1 MSIGIVAMGGA
12 VIAPLAA
19 SSTASGRSFLQRFK
33 PGGGGAQQNP
43 RDDISTELTMTY
55 HTARGR
61 SAIKEAAAASLIEAA
76 EQVTRQNFLAGQG
89 VPLAFNAASGAVHP
103 CDAGARYWNSA
114 GFVARSGFF
123 RGSGAY
129 YEALTALENAIT
141 EHGAPQS
148 AQQAVE
154 LLRHAAAGC
163 TDAPPEPTGTQL
175 ALQYPLV
182 A

>member
-1 MSIGIVAMGGA
+1 MAIGIVANGGA
-12 VIAPLAA
+12 AIAPLAA
-19 SSTASGRSFLQRFK
+19 ISTTSGRPILQRFQ
-33 PGGGGAQQNP
+33 PVGGVAYQEP
-43 RDDISTELTMTY
+43 EDHITKEVTMTY

-61 SAIKEAAAASLIEAA
+61 SAIKDAAAAALIEAA
-76 EQVTRQNFLAGQG
+76 ELVRPQNFVSGQG
-89 VPLAFNAASGAVHP
+89 VPLALNAANGEVHP

-123 RGSGAY
+123 RGSVAY
-129 YEALTALENAIT
+129 YEALTALENAIA
-141 EHGAPQS
+141 EFGVPLNSRRA
-148 AQQAVE
+148 AE
-154 LLRHAAAGC
+154 LLRHAAAEC